1 MQLFY
6 NANLD
11 NSYKQFFLTADESRH
26 LIKVMRRSAGDQL
39 QITNGKGLIF
49 TAEVLEADPRK
60 CKCQIIEEQKVLK
73 PKHALHLVVAPTKN
87 NDRFE
92 WFLEKAT
99 ELGVDEITP
108 IICKKSERKVI
119 KPERLNKILI
129 AAMKQSLKAYLPQ
142 LKEAVSWKE
151 FMQQKFNTDR
161 FIAHCGE
168 GRKTPLKQWIK
179 PQQDVMILIGPEGDF
194 SDTEIREA
202 MSSGFV
208 PVSLGKSRLRTETAA
223 VAACHVINLT
233 NE

>member
-6 NANLD
+6 TPDISEKTYAF
-11 NSYKQFFLTADESRH
+11 SKEESKH
-26 LIKVMRRSAGDQL
+26 CIKVLRKKTGDDIYL
-39 QITNGKGLIF
+39 VDGKGTLYHTVLIDDNPK
-49 TAEVLEADPRK
+49 ACMVEVK
-60 CKCQIIEEQKVLK
+60 HKKVDFNK
-73 PKHALHLVVAPTKN
+73 RNYRIHMVVSPTKN

-108 IICKKSERKVI
+108 IICQNSERKVI
-119 KPERLNKILI
+119 KLERLNKILV
-129 AAMKQSLKAYLPQ
+129 AAMKQSLKAYLPK
-142 LKEAVSWKE
+142 LNEAVTWEE
-151 FMQQKFNTDR
+151 FIQQKFNIDR
-161 FIAHCGE
+161 FIAHCRK
-168 GRKTPLKQWIK
+168 GRKTPLKQWLK

-194 SDTEIREA
+194 SETEVHEA

-223 VAACHVINLT
+223 IATCHTINLI

>member
-1 MQLFY
+1 M
-6 NANLD
+6 
-11 NSYKQFFLTADESRH
+11 QFFYTPDISDNTYTFSKEESRH
-26 LIKVMRRSAGDQL
+26 CIKVLRKKVGDGIHL
-39 QITNGKGLIF
+39 VDGKGNLYHTTLIDDDPKGC
-49 TAEVLEADPRK
+49 TVEVK
-60 CKCQIIEEQKVLK
+60 QKEVDFNK
-73 PKHALHLVVAPTKN
+73 RNYRIHMVVSPTKN

-92 WFLEKAT
+92 WFLEKVT

-108 IICKKSERKVI
+108 IICQNSERKVI
-119 KPERLNKILI
+119 KAERLNKILV

-142 LKEAVSWKE
+142 LNEAVSWKE
-151 FMQQKFNTDR
+151 FIEKKFNTER

-168 GRKTPLKQWIK
+168 GSKTPLKQWLK

-194 SDTEIREA
+194 SDTEVIEA

-223 VAACHVINLT
+223 VAACHTINLT

>member
-6 NANLD
+6 TPDISGNTYTF
-11 NSYKQFFLTADESRH
+11 SEKESRH
-26 LIKVMRRSAGDQL
+26 CIKVLRKKVGDDIHL
-39 QITNGKGLIF
+39 VDGKGNLYHTTLI
-49 TAEVLEADPRK
+49 VDDPK
-60 CKCQIIEEQKVLK
+60 GCKVEIKQKELDFNKRNYQI
-73 PKHALHLVVAPTKN
+73 HMVVSPTKS

-92 WFLEKAT
+92 WFLEKVT

-108 IICKKSERKVI
+108 IICQHSERKVI
-119 KPERLNKILI
+119 KQERLNKILI
-129 AAMKQSLKAYLPQ
+129 AAMKQSLKAHLPQ
-142 LKEAVSWKE
+142 LNKAVYWKE
-151 FMQQKFNTDR
+151 FIQQKFNIDR

-168 GRKTPLKQWIK
+168 GRKTPLKQWLK

-194 SDTEIREA
+194 SDTEILEA

-223 VAACHVINLT
+223 VAACHTINLT

>member
-6 NANLD
+6 TPD
-11 NSYKQFFLTADESRH
+11 ISEKTYTFSKEESKH
-26 LIKVMRRSAGDQL
+26 CIKVL
-39 QITNGKGLIF
+39 
-49 TAEVLEADPRK
+49 RK
-60 CKCQIIEEQKVLK
+60 KIYDDI
-73 PKHALHLVVAPTKN
+73 HLVDGRGNLYHTTLIDDNPNGCTVEVKQKEVDFNKRKYRIHMVVSPTKK

-92 WFLEKAT
+92 WFLEKVT

-108 IICKKSERKVI
+108 IICQNSERKVI
-119 KPERLNKILI
+119 KPERLNKILV
-129 AAMKQSLKAYLPQ
+129 AAMKQSLKAYLPK
-142 LKEAVSWKE
+142 LNKTVSWKE
-151 FMQQKFNTDR
+151 FVQQKFNTDR

-168 GRKTPLKQWIK
+168 GGKTPLKQWLK

-194 SDTEIREA
+194 SDEEVREA

-223 VAACHVINLT
+223 VAACHTINLT

>member
-6 NANLD
+6 TPDISENNYTF
-11 NSYKQFFLTADESRH
+11 SKEESRH
-26 LIKVMRRSAGDQL
+26 CIKVLRKKVGDDIHL
-39 QITNGKGLIF
+39 VDGKGSLYHTTLIDDDPKGCKV
-49 TAEVLEADPRK
+49 EVK
-60 CKCQIIEEQKVLK
+60 QKEVDFNK
-73 PKHALHLVVAPTKN
+73 RNYRIHMVVSPTKN

-108 IICKKSERKVI
+108 IICQNSERKVI
-119 KPERLNKILI
+119 KAERLNKILVS
-129 AAMKQSLKAYLPQ
+129 AMKQSLKAYLPQ
-142 LKEAVSWKE
+142 LNEAVSWKE
-151 FMQQKFNTDR
+151 FIQQKFNTDR

-168 GRKTPLKQWIK
+168 GRKTPLKQWLK

-194 SDTEIREA
+194 SDTEVLEA

-208 PVSLGKSRLRTETAA
+208 PVSLGKSRLRTETAG
-223 VAACHVINLT
+223 VAACHTINLT

>member
-1 MQLFY
+1 MQIFY
-6 NANLD
+6 TPDISD
-11 NSYKQFFLTADESRH
+11 NTYTFSKEESRH
-26 LIKVMRRSAGDQL
+26 CIKVLRKKVGDGIHL
-39 QITNGKGLIF
+39 VDGKGNLYHTTLIDDDPKGC
-49 TAEVLEADPRK
+49 TVEVK
-60 CKCQIIEEQKVLK
+60 QKEVDFNK
-73 PKHALHLVVAPTKN
+73 RNYRIHMVVSPTKN

-92 WFLEKAT
+92 WFLEKVT

-108 IICKKSERKVI
+108 IICQNSERKVI
-119 KPERLNKILI
+119 KAERLNKILV

-142 LKEAVSWKE
+142 LNEAVSWKE
-151 FMQQKFNTDR
+151 FIEKKFNTER

-168 GRKTPLKQWIK
+168 GSKTPLKQWLK

-194 SDTEIREA
+194 SDTEVIEA

-223 VAACHVINLT
+223 VAACHTINLT

>member
-1 MQLFY
+1 M
-6 NANLD
+6 
-11 NSYKQFFLTADESRH
+11 QFFYTPDISNNTYIFSKEESKH
-26 LIKVMRRSAGDQL
+26 CIKVLRKKVGDDIHL
-39 QITNGKGLIF
+39 VDGKGNLYH
-49 TAEVLEADPRK
+49 TT
-60 CKCQIIEEQKVLK
+60 IIDDN
-73 PKHALHLVVAPTKN
+73 PKGCMVKIKKKDVDFNKRNYRIHMVVSPTKN

-92 WFLEKAT
+92 WFLEKVT

-108 IICKKSERKVI
+108 IICQNSERKVI
-119 KPERLNKILI
+119 KLERFNKILV

-142 LKEAVSWKE
+142 LNQAVNWKE
-151 FMQQKFNTDR
+151 FVHQKFNVSR

-168 GRKTPLKQWIK
+168 GRKTPLKQWLK

-194 SDTEIREA
+194 SDIEIREA

-223 VAACHVINLT
+223 IVACHTINLL

>member
-1 MQLFY
+1 M
-6 NANLD
+6 
-11 NSYKQFFLTADESRH
+11 QFFYTPDISENTYIFSKEESKH
-26 LIKVMRRSAGDQL
+26 CIKVLRKKVGDDIHL
-39 QITNGKGLIF
+39 VDGKGNLYH
-49 TAEVLEADPRK
+49 TT
-60 CKCQIIEEQKVLK
+60 IIDDN
-73 PKHALHLVVAPTKN
+73 PKGCRVKIKKKDVDFNKRNYRIHMVVSPTKK

-92 WFLEKAT
+92 WFLEKVT

-108 IICKKSERKVI
+108 IICQNSERKVI
-119 KPERLNKILI
+119 KLERFNKILV

-142 LKEAVSWKE
+142 LNQAITWKE
-151 FMQQKFNTDR
+151 FMQQKFNVNR

-168 GRKTPLKQWIK
+168 ARKTPLKQWLK
-179 PQQDVMILIGPEGDF
+179 PHQDVMILIGPEGDF

-223 VAACHVINLT
+223 VVACHTINLL